1 MAGGYL
7 NEKIN
12 LHVAFYLN
20 KVIKMTKNVR
30 KPEAWNTKETGKF
43 SQFLLSGVLRK
54 LDNSLCTS
62 LVIRLT
68 CILMIDT
75 LDIR

>member
-43 SQFLLSGVLRK
+43 
-54 LDNSLCTS
+54 
-62 LVIRLT
+62 
-68 CILMIDT
+68 
-75 LDIR
+75 